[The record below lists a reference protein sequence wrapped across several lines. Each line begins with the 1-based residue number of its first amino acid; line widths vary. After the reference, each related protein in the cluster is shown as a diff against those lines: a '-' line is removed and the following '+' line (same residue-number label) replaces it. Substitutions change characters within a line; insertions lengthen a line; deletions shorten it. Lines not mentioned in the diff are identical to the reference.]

1 MKHWITKYWK
11 PVIFTTAFLIC
22 ISFFVNLLA
31 IGSSYSDGVDAQAAE
46 RAYNYALEQSLRI
59 RDQYDALKTTTE
71 WYATELGLCA
81 DGAETVGYLQTI
93 RLDLHEKNP
102 DFRDIFYFRD
112 GVLYDLNDRAV
123 TGYPALTELGSAE
136 GSAVSRVFQYEN
148 LLMSFGVSAPVEGGS
163 IDRLVLLFDRIAVSL
178 DNFMYHTQ
186 QDGSRGLIDSVSSA
200 EFLLFCKSDGVILE
214 RQVNSEEY
222 FSPGNESVRSGILKQ
237 LFQSGTEYDEVL
249 SSTAGES
256 IRTFPIRTDTGRFVL
271 TVTSFG
277 AGNGGG
283 FLLGLYNMENLYG
296 SGHSLMDSM
305 WETLVLLGVILLLFA
320 VMFVTDQIRVNR
332 KISRLTTM
340 NEELDC
346 LTQNGFE
353 SVARDLIDANRT
365 SRYAIVM
372 MQVNNFGYIAEKFG
386 ETQSKET
393 LKYLRG
399 ICQKA
404 MILAETYAYMRDGKF
419 LLLLHYKDRKAL
431 VERLNG
437 LYWQAA
443 QYRIQPDSE
452 YKINLT
458 YSIYELEQ
466 GEESEPVHRMID
478 KALMVEANSSVQRG
492 TVSFSF
498 YGDMLREN
506 YLRRAEIE
514 GRMQN
519 ALESNEFHL
528 FYQPKY
534 NLKKGTL
541 DGSEILVRW
550 FDEKIDHYRQPGEFI
565 PVFEENG
572 FINKLDRFVFYRAC
586 ENIAGR
592 IREKQ
597 TAYPVS
603 VNVSRV
609 TAIQPDFLDYYIRI
623 KNKFGIRDGFVT
635 LEFTESFAYENYEY
649 LAGIIE
655 KLHAA
660 GFLCSLDDFGTGYS
674 SFSVLKTLD
683 MDEIKIDKS
692 FLDKGDR
699 PERDRILLES
709 IIDMIRKLGIKITQ
723 EGVETKEEFT
733 MLEEM
738 DCDVVQGYY
747 FAKPMKYVDYREF
760 VQMNFGK

>member
-1 MKHWITKYWK
+1 M
-11 PVIFTTAFLIC
+11 
-22 ISFFVNLLA
+22 
-31 IGSSYSDGVDAQAAE
+31 
-46 RAYNYALEQSLRI
+46 
-59 RDQYDALKTTTE
+59 
-71 WYATELGLCA
+71 
-81 DGAETVGYLQTI
+81 
-93 RLDLHEKNP
+93 
-102 DFRDIFYFRD
+102 
-112 GVLYDLNDRAV
+112 
-123 TGYPALTELGSAE
+123 
-136 GSAVSRVFQYEN
+136 
-148 LLMSFGVSAPVEGGS
+148 
-163 IDRLVLLFDRIAVSL
+163 
-178 DNFMYHTQ
+178 
-186 QDGSRGLIDSVSSA
+186 
-200 EFLLFCKSDGVILE
+200 
-214 RQVNSEEY
+214 
-222 FSPGNESVRSGILKQ
+222 
-237 LFQSGTEYDEVL
+237 
-249 SSTAGES
+249 
-256 IRTFPIRTDTGRFVL
+256 L

-296 SGHSLMDSM
+296 SGHALMDSM
-305 WETLVLLGVILLLFA
+305 WGTLALLGAILLLFVVLFA
-320 VMFVTDQIRVNR
+320 TDQIRVNR
-332 KISRLTTM
+332 EISRLITM
-340 NEELDC
+340 NEELNC
-346 LTQNGFE
+346 LTQDGFE
-353 SVARDLIDANRT
+353 PAARNLIDANRT
-365 SRYAIVM
+365 SRYAIVI
-372 MQVNNFGYIAEKFG
+372 MQVNNFGYVAEMFG
-386 ETQSKET
+386 EVQSKEM

-399 ICQKA
+399 ICQKT

-466 GEESEPVHRMID
+466 GEEAEPVHRMID

-519 ALESNEFHL
+519 ALENNEFHL